1 MSNEQHSLKESL
13 PLPYILHSSCLH
25 MQVKAADNSIE
36 QITWNATGD
45 GISKAI
51 ACAEMLKRESN
62 LTFHEYVQ
70 IGYKAKDEKIS
81 ITKKIKLNKDIPS
94 ICVLLSKI
102 KTKMSSIAFIFNII
116 FSLIITLIFLYR
128 CGNYRRQHVVTTIAV
143 FIAWFFSTLTIFILP
158 LDISLAIYRDC
169 VTHPEPITVKPPT
182 SNNSLINNSTVIV
195 CPRPWSYVDRNVY
208 AVLWQV
214 VFWTSQ
220 VLTWLILPL
229 MQSFRETGEF
239 SIKGKIRYA
248 IKANLIFYGTL
259 LLIFIVLVIYVATK
273 VTMDSSSFT
282 ATLVAAST
290 TWGLFLLVLMLGY
303 GLVQVPKNIYNHS
316 RTSYML
322 AHTQFKLSRLYN
334 EKVDVEERLDS
345 LIDDVIKFCM
355 QIKTTDPLRPC
366 LEQIIQIVP
375 EQYSNRIQL
384 TLNDY
389 ANNLSW
395 TRQINEAFYFE
406 DIVKNAENTNHEFVR
421 TNPSSATWLRRK
433 LFDKHPK
440 LEWYTHCF
448 LRPWGLRLLG
458 IGLGIISLLVIWSE
472 MTFFSTS
479 PVLSIFAQCVTAAS
493 RHYSYLTIEIFCCLS
508 IAYLCLCAY
517 YTIFRIRIL
526 NYFYLSLYHLTDENS
541 LIFAATFLCRLTAPL
556 CYNFLGMIHLDQAI
570 THKIDHEETAF
581 TSIMGHLTAIKIVSV
596 GFNFYF
602 PMLICLLSFGT
613 FFRLGS
619 RCLHACGFR
628 QFFDDDDVSTEYVED
643 GKSLMARERRNY
655 GGVDTL
661 ANTTTATQ
669 RRDRRRE
676 LEEKYGL
683 RSARAMAANNLYSDD
698 PMISETRPLI
708 SNTDDPLIDTQPE
721 PSVRPDSSDP
731 ADLSSTIIIDA

>member
-25 MQVKAADNSIE
+25 MQVKAGSRTKNLVAYVRRKLSSADNSIE

-389 ANNLSW
+389 ANNRISIPNRFTDDNEKEKQLIKLHERLKTNIHVHNRVQVSW

-526 NYFYLSLYHLTDENS
+526 NYFYLS
-541 LIFAATFLCRLTAPL
+541 
-556 CYNFLGMIHLDQAI
+556 
-570 THKIDHEETAF
+570 
-581 TSIMGHLTAIKIVSV
+581 
-596 GFNFYF
+596 
-602 PMLICLLSFGT
+602 
-613 FFRLGS
+613 
-619 RCLHACGFR
+619 
-628 QFFDDDDVSTEYVED
+628 
-643 GKSLMARERRNY
+643 
-655 GGVDTL
+655 
-661 ANTTTATQ
+661 
-669 RRDRRRE
+669 
-676 LEEKYGL
+676 
-683 RSARAMAANNLYSDD
+683 
-698 PMISETRPLI
+698 
-708 SNTDDPLIDTQPE
+708 
-721 PSVRPDSSDP
+721 
-731 ADLSSTIIIDA
+731 

>member
-13 PLPYILHSSCLH
+13 PLPFTLHSSCLH
-25 MQVKAADNSIE
+25 MQVKAGSRTKNLVAYVRRKLSSADNSIE

-45 GISKAI
+45 GITKAI

-70 IGYKAKDEKIS
+70 IGYKAKDVKIS
-81 ITKKIKLNKDIPS
+81 ITEKTKLNKDIPS
-94 ICVLLSKI
+94 ICVLLSKVPLNSI

-169 VTHPEPITVKPPT
+169 VTHPEPVTVKPPT
-182 SNNSLINNSTVIV
+182 SNNSLINNSTAVV

-220 VLTWLILPL
+220 VLTWYLEPLILPL

-239 SIKGKIRYA
+239 SIKGKIRYT

-259 LLIFIVLVIYVATK
+259 LLLFIILVIYVATK

-303 GLVQVPKNIYNHS
+303 GLIQVPKNIYNHS

-389 ANNLSW
+389 ANNRISIPNRFTDDDEKEKQLIKLHERLKTNIHVHNRVQVSW

-440 LEWYTHCF
+440 LEWYTYCV

-458 IGLGIISLLVIWSE
+458 IGLGLISLLVIWSE

-493 RHYSYLTIEIFCCLS
+493 RHYSYLTIE
-508 IAYLCLCAY
+508 
-517 YTIFRIRIL
+517 
-526 NYFYLSLYHLTDENS
+526 
-541 LIFAATFLCRLTAPL
+541 
-556 CYNFLGMIHLDQAI
+556 
-570 THKIDHEETAF
+570 
-581 TSIMGHLTAIKIVSV
+581 
-596 GFNFYF
+596 
-602 PMLICLLSFGT
+602 
-613 FFRLGS
+613 
-619 RCLHACGFR
+619 
-628 QFFDDDDVSTEYVED
+628 
-643 GKSLMARERRNY
+643 
-655 GGVDTL
+655 
-661 ANTTTATQ
+661 
-669 RRDRRRE
+669 
-676 LEEKYGL
+676 
-683 RSARAMAANNLYSDD
+683 
-698 PMISETRPLI
+698 
-708 SNTDDPLIDTQPE
+708 
-721 PSVRPDSSDP
+721 
-731 ADLSSTIIIDA
+731 